1 MTNPDEAVNEQQ
13 TQPDVTAKVNTP
25 EVLSDW
31 EEKARRALTI
41 ESKITF
47 GAHTDL
53 GRIRENNE
61 DKFEFFVPEDTDTLA
76 RKGSLFAVADGMGGH
91 AAGQIASEIAL
102 KTLISYYYSDTSP
115 LIEESL
121 KAALKKANGIVY
133 DLSRAVAQRQ
143 GMGTT
148 ATVLVLRGDEA
159 YIAQVGDSRCYR
171 IRNSKIEQL
180 SDDHSW
186 VNEQVKL
193 GSLTPEQAMMSP
205 FKNRITRSIGNFPSV
220 DVDIFSLSVEQGD
233 IYILCSDGLSGE
245 LTDSEIVN
253 LAQDGSC
260 SNIAWTLVNQAVENG
275 GRDNTTAVVVAV
287 RELVTDKPARK
298 KGFFSFL
305 NQ

>member
-1 MTNPDEAVNEQQ
+1 MTSPDEGTIEQQ
-13 TQPDVTAKVNTP
+13 TKMDVTAKVNTA
-25 EVLSDW
+25 EIISEW
-31 EEKARRALTI
+31 EEKVDRARTI
-41 ESKITF
+41 ETEVLF

-61 DKFEFFVPEDTDTLA
+61 DKFEFFVPEDTETLA

-102 KTLISYYYSDTSP
+102 KTLVDHYYSDASP

-148 ATVLVLRGDEA
+148 VTLLVIRGDDA
-159 YIAQVGDSRCYR
+159 YIAHVGDSRCYR
-171 IRNSKIEQL
+171 IRDSKIEQL

-193 GSLTPEQAMMSP
+193 GSLTQEQALLSP
-205 FKNRITRSIGNFPSV
+205 FRNRITRSIGNFPSV
-220 DVDIFSLSVEQGD
+220 DVDIFSLEAKQGD

-245 LTDSEIVN
+245 LTDSEI
-253 LAQDGSC
+253 LEIAEKRAC
-260 SNIAWTLVNQAVENG
+260 SQVAWNLVNQAVEKG
-275 GRDNTTAVVVAV
+275 GRDNTTAVVVAI
-287 RELVTDKPARK
+287 RKLTSDKPVRK
-298 KGFFSFL
+298 KGFLSFL
-305 NQ
+305 SQ